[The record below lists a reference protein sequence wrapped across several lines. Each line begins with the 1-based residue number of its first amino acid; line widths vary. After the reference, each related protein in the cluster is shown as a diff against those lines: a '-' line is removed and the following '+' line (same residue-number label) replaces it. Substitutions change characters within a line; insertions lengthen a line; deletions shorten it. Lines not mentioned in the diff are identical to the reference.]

1 VKYKEKLCVLCVSVV
16 RLGLD
21 SISFSADAPVLQQ
34 LTHPNLRAMLL
45 QEKRPNLVG
54 RYVELPKRE

>member
-1 VKYKEKLCVLCVSVV
+1 VV